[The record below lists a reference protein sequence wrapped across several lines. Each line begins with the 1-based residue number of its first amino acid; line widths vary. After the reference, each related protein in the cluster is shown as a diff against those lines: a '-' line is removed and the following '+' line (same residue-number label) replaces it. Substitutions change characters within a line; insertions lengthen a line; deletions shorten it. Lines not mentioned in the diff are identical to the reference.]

1 MKRKATQTEAI
12 DKPAVKKGFWA
23 LGLLKTMNDPK
34 CIIKTDDQ
42 ITIIKDMYPK
52 ARHHFLVLPKQDI
65 SNLKAVTVKHLPLLK
80 HMENIARAYV
90 KENFKDSNFN
100 IGYHADASMHR
111 LHLHVISD
119 DMDSEALKTKKH
131 WNSFN
136 TKFFLDSQIV
146 IKSLE
151 DNETVSLP
159 SPEECK
165 KFLELPLKCHK
176 CSAVLKNIPEL
187 KRHICTHHKR
197 V

>member
-1 MKRKATQTEAI
+1 MKRKIPQEEATDNPT
-12 DKPAVKKGFWA
+12 VKKGFWA

-34 CIIKTDDQ
+34 YIIKTDDQ
-42 ITIIKDMYPK
+42 ITMIKDMYPK
-52 ARHHFLVLPKQDI
+52 AQHHFLVLPKQDI
-65 SNLKAVTVKHLPLLK
+65 SSLKAVTVKHLSLLK

-90 KENFKDSNFN
+90 REKFKYSNFN

-131 WNSFN
+131 WNTFN
-136 TKFFLDSQIV
+136 TKFFLNSQNV

-151 DNETVSLP
+151 DNGKVLLP

-165 KFLELPLKCHK
+165 KYLELPLKCHK
-176 CSAVLKNIPEL
+176 CSVVPKNMPEL
-187 KRHICTHHKR
+187 KRHISTHHKI